1 MQTITLTYDNPFTAI
16 EATTELTRK
25 DGLARVIWRKGFE
38 GFAVSEGKVVQDA
51 EPVFV
56 AQRNKLG
63 AVRVSRFR

>member
-1 MQTITLTYDNPFTAI
+1 MQTITLTYDNPFSALD
-16 EATTELTRK
+16 ATTESTRK
-25 DGLARVIWRKGFE
+25 DGLTRVIWRKGLD